1 MDFKGFNVLPAEGR
15 LVESAEQKAV
25 GETLE
30 AAKVL
35 GCIPPA
41 SEVLVEVGRRVPAGS
56 TLAAAH
62 DEWNESYFPSLETPP
77 ELPRQPLDI
86 NTPAGLVHVTV
97 SAIKKRTPGMDSH
110 FGFEGYFLSVLL
122 SPGEHAIW
130 DARGEGAT

>member
-1 MDFKGFNVLPAEGR
+1 MNA
-15 LVESAEQKAV
+15 SN
-25 GETLE
+25 
-30 AAKVL
+30 L
-35 GCIPPA
+35 GIIHQAIIKRAHDHEHWIDPNIRP
-41 SEVLVEVGRRVPAGS
+41 
-56 TLAAAH
+56 AAH
-62 DEWNESYFPSLETPP
+62 NEWNESYFPSLETPP

-86 NTPAGLVHVTV
+86 KTPAGLVHITV